1 MVDIDEQIF
10 SLLQDDGRASYSAMA
25 QRIGV
30 SRTAI
35 TARVDAL
42 MADGSLRVVSATHPD
57 FLGLHSI
64 SHVSIQTDG
73 PSDPVV
79 EALSSWPAVV
89 LVLGVGGIHNLVV
102 EIRLPNQVDLYATI
116 GRIRSLPGVLTVNT
130 LVYVDVVKGIFMPRH
145 ALPENVK
152 VDDVDLQLMRRLEQD
167 GRMSYRDLAPLLGLS
182 PSAVRNRVNYLLEN
196 HVIRIGAAHNRRGR
210 TRNVATGLGVN
221 LRGDGASV
229 LDVMATLPGI
239 EFLARTIGRF
249 DLVAT
254 LAADSAATLRNLI
267 DRLRQVD
274 DVVKI
279 ESWMHL
285 EVFKEKYEWP
295 VPDAAGPF
303 PFPSNGA
310 GRRP

>member
-1 MVDIDEQIF
+1 
-10 SLLQDDGRASYSAMA
+10 
-25 QRIGV
+25 
-30 SRTAI
+30 
-35 TARVDAL
+35 
-42 MADGSLRVVSATHPD
+42 
-57 FLGLHSI
+57 
-64 SHVSIQTDG
+64 
-73 PSDPVV
+73 
-79 EALSSWPAVV
+79 
-89 LVLGVGGIHNLVV
+89 
-102 EIRLPNQVDLYATI
+102 
-116 GRIRSLPGVLTVNT
+116 
-130 LVYVDVVKGIFMPRH
+130 
-145 ALPENVK
+145 
-152 VDDVDLQLMRRLEQD
+152 
-167 GRMSYRDLAPLLGLS
+167 
-182 PSAVRNRVNYLLEN
+182 
-196 HVIRIGAAHNRRGR
+196 
-210 TRNVATGLGVN
+210 
-221 LRGDGASV
+221 
-229 LDVMATLPGI
+229 MATLPGI